1 MSPRGG
7 KATTRGKKKAP
18 ARKKASTRKAPAR
31 KRSSSSRKPGQRV
44 GTVRRQIIVAV
55 AALSIP
61 AGLLVSIRRSA
72 EGTRLAE
79 TLADMRRETRLLDE
93 SLGDERIRV
102 DSLTSR
108 ERVGR
113 LAAELGLRQ
122 ATDDE
127 VVILRDDLRSS
138 AGNEGS

>member
-1 MSPRGG
+1 MSPRGAKTAKRKTATR
-7 KATTRGKKKAP
+7 KAAGRKKAP
-18 ARKKASTRKAPAR
+18 SRKRPSSKRKAA
-31 KRSSSSRKPGQRV
+31 QRV
-44 GTVRRQIIVAV
+44 GALRRQVIVVV
-55 AALSIP
+55 AALTIP
-61 AGLLVSIRRSA
+61 AGLFVSIRRSA

-93 SLGDERIRV
+93 SLGDERVRV

-113 LAAELGLRQ
+113 LAAEIGLRQ

-127 VVILRDDLRSS
+127 VVILSDDLRSRT
-138 AGNEGS
+138 AGNGGT

>member
-1 MSPRGG
+1 MSPR
-7 KATTRGKKKAP
+7 RGKKAK
-18 ARKKASTRKAPAR
+18 RKGPAR
-31 KRSSSSRKPGQRV
+31 KRSAAASRKSKQRV
-44 GTVRRQIIVAV
+44 GTLRRQVIVAA
-55 AALSIP
+55 AALMIP

-72 EGTRLAE
+72 EGTRLAD
-79 TLADMRRETRLLDE
+79 TLADLRRETRLLDE
-93 SLGDERIRV
+93 ALVDEIVRV

-127 VVILRDDLRSS
+127 VVILSDDPRSRVVR
-138 AGNEGS
+138 NEGS